1 MPKIKLKDK
10 RISTIIKLS
19 KQAFGAYKLQ
29 IIGLTILGFAGGLLE
44 GIGINAVV
52 PLISSVTKEGI
63 KETDIITR
71 TLGDIFRY
79 FHIDFSLKF
88 ILIFIALLF
97 VLKAITLIICNYI
110 KIKISATYEEQ
121 TRDKLFGQLVISVK
135 TKIGTF
141 NNDIRNQRNDKRYP
155 FTNY

>member
-1 MPKIKLKDK
+1 MSRVKLKDK
-10 RISTIIKLS
+10 RINTIIKLS

-29 IIGLTILGFAGGLLE
+29 IISLTILGFVGGLFE

-52 PLISSVTKEGI
+52 PLISSITKEGI
-63 KETDIITR
+63 KEADIITR

-97 VLKAITLIICNYI
+97 VLKAITLIIG
-110 KIKISATYEEQ
+110 S
-121 TRDKLFGQLVISVK
+121 G
-135 TKIGTF
+135 
-141 NNDIRNQRNDKRYP
+141 
-155 FTNY
+155 